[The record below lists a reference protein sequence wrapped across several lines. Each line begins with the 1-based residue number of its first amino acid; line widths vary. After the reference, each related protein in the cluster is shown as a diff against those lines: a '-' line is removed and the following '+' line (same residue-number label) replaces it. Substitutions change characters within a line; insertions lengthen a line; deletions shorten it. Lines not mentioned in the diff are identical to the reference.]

1 MSDATVIPLAPRR
14 RIPCP
19 QCEFNVAVADLDAH
33 LRYDCRVLAAKRAH
47 PSNRTPDG
55 AA

>member
-1 MSDATVIPLAPRR
+1 VTAAVIPMAARR

-19 QCEFNVAVADLDAH
+19 QCEINVAVADLDAH
-33 LRYDCRVLAAKRAH
+33 LRYGCRVLAAKRRH

-55 AA
+55 VA